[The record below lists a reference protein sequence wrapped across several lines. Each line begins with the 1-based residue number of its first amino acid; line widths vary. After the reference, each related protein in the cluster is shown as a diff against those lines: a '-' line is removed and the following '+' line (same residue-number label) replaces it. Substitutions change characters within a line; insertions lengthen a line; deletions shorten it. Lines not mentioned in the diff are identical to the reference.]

1 LDHEELAGVRA
12 FTGSVATQVVDS
24 MMICH
29 GWYPCFGP
37 KITPASLSHRIV
49 TELLRGELGFEGL
62 IMTDD
67 LDMGAI
73 LNEYSFD

>member
-1 LDHEELAGVRA
+1 
-12 FTGSVATQVVDS
+12 

-29 GWYPCFGP
+29 GWYPIFEP
-37 KITPASLSHRIV
+37 KKIPASLSHRIV
-49 TELLRGELGFEGL
+49 SELLRDEMGFEGL

-73 LNEYSFD
+73 LNEYARRNDPPRHRRRERSGHDLSSRLRN